1 MAEQLNS
8 ALGDLHLGG
17 ADTAAAQA
25 CRCVAAKPEDPE
37 QLAALLRGGVSPS
50 AQGSSGMF
58 DTWSLLHIAA
68 WHGQAGHADLLLGM
82 RADVS
87 ATNRKGDTALR
98 LAAHKGQLAVARLL
112 VQAQANPTTTNISGL
127 NALQSAASTDSA
139 SSVELC
145 ALLEQVTRD
154 RRLEQLVGGERG
166 TECDSS
172 KVTFIYVRRLSL
184 SLGLMSHRRARLSPS
199 LQLAL
204 MIIIHWTLPPHR
216 SETLPLQL
224 APCLDR

>member
-1 MAEQLNS
+1 M
-8 ALGDLHLGG
+8 
-17 ADTAAAQA
+17 
-25 CRCVAAKPEDPE
+25 
-37 QLAALLRGGVSPS
+37 AALLRGGVSPS

-154 RRLEQLVGGERG
+154 RRLEQLVGGVLLFE
-166 TECDSS
+166 SS
-172 KVTFIYVRRLSL
+172 VSNTPC
-184 SLGLMSHRRARLSPS
+184 HTA
-199 LQLAL
+199 
-204 MIIIHWTLPPHR
+204 PHR
-216 SETLPLQL
+216 PTPSNP
-224 APCLDR
+224 APHRPTPPNQTT